1 MRKCLLLGLLFAAVA
16 FPTFGP
22 AAAAL
27 ASTDQNELVEF
38 YNKSLD
44 HYFITIG
51 PKEIANLDSGVT
63 PGWVRTG
70 FGFPVVKNGADVP
83 STSPVCR
90 FYGLP
95 EAGIDSHFYSS
106 KADECEQVKIK
117 FPQQWQFEA
126 AEVFR
131 AFAVD
136 PNSGLC
142 PVDTSPV
149 YRLWNQ
155 RADVNH
161 RYTNQQSIYDAMIA
175 KGYKAEGD
183 GNPAQPVAF
192 CQPIGASTV
201 PPPAAGTPTCTLAVN
216 SATPAVGSTLILTAS
231 CTNGPTAFA
240 WTGCTSTSNSCQ
252 VTRTTAGAAKY
263 VVTASNAAGPGTP
276 LPIDVTWIAIGPM
289 PVCSISANN
298 PTPTVGS
305 TLTLSANCSQSPT
318 RIDWLECNSLIQGI
332 CAIIPTCSNSSTSCA
347 ISSNLAGFARYAVA
361 GANASGTGARGAVDV
376 EWKPAGGGGG
386 GAPVLTPV
394 CTAIASNENPNVG
407 TSIVLTASCLNN
419 PTSYSWTNVTC
430 SQVQCATSSVVTGP
444 QTYSVSG
451 SNSAGTSAA
460 SFITI
465 NWGGASIPQTP
476 ACTLTASSLTPTV
489 GQTVTIASSCTNS
502 PGTYAWTGCAGTSAN
517 CSDASTATGAKTYG
531 LTATNGAGQGTATI
545 VVNWQGAPTAVPVCT
560 VTSSSATAFVGQAV
574 LLTATCNNSPQFYAW
589 TNCNSNQPTCT
600 AAASATGP
608 QVYTIQAANAVG
620 ASTPVSTTVTWQ
632 QSTGGADFCGSFPD
646 AQRVTK
652 NWEDNNPIYTQSNG
666 GFSSNGAYVVQFTV
680 PSSPSS
686 YGSVGSTDI
695 AEFNGP
701 PTFRHMTLSKSAC
714 DFRPVDPTGVSG
726 PFSLGYGTSARIN
739 WNVGGQPVALVPG
752 QTYYFNFRNFSPD
765 INGGAG
771 GVSCAGNAC
780 NAIIQLNFPKN

>member
-1 MRKCLLLGLLFAAVA
+1 MRKSLLLGLLFAAAA

-22 AAAAL
+22 AVAAV

-38 YNKSLD
+38 YNKTLD
-44 HYFITIG
+44 HYFVTID
-51 PKEIANLDSGVT
+51 PLEISNLDTGYFV
-63 PGWVRTG
+63 GWARTG
-70 FGFPVVKNGADVP
+70 YRFPVVKIGVDVP
-83 STSPVCR
+83 SASPVCR

-106 KADECEQVKIK
+106 KNDECEQVKIK
-117 FPQQWQFEA
+117 FPQQWQFEDS
-126 AEVFR
+126 EVFR

-142 PVDTSPV
+142 PVDTSAV

-161 RYTNQQSIYDAMIA
+161 RYTNQQSVYDAMIA
-175 KGYKAEGD
+175 NGYIAEGD
-183 GNPAQPVAF
+183 GNPLRPVAF

-231 CTNGPTAFA
+231 CTSGPTAFA
-240 WTGCTSTSNSCQ
+240 WTGCTSTSNTCQ
-252 VTRTTAGAAKY
+252 VTRTAAGAAKY
-263 VVTASNAAGPGTP
+263 VVTASNAAGPGAP
-276 LPIDVTWIAIGPM
+276 LLIDVSWTAVGPT

-298 PTPTVGS
+298 LTPTVGS

-318 RIDWLECNSLIQGI
+318 RIDWLDCNSLIQGI

-347 ISSNLAGFARYAVA
+347 ISSSTAGFARYAVA

-376 EWKPAGGGGG
+376 EWKTAGGGGG
-386 GAPVLTPV
+386 GGPVLTPV

-419 PTSYSWTNVTC
+419 PTGYSWTNVTC

-465 NWGGASIPQTP
+465 NWGGTSIPQTP

-502 PGTYAWTGCAGTSAN
+502 PSTYAWTGCAGTSAN
-517 CSDASTATGAKTYG
+517 CSDASTATGPKTYG

-560 VTSSSATAFVGQAV
+560 VTSSNATAFVGQAV
-574 LLTATCNNSPQFYAW
+574 TLTASCTNSPQSYAW
-589 TNCNSNQPTCT
+589 TNCSSTSPTCPAT
-600 AAASATGP
+600 AATAGSVNYKVTASNG
-608 QVYTIQAANAVG
+608 IG
-620 ASTPVSTTVTWQ
+620 ASVPANTTVTWQ
-632 QSTGGADFCGSFPD
+632 PSAGGTDFCGSYSNVS
-646 AQRVTK
+646 RVTK
-652 NWEDNNPIYTQSNG
+652 NWGDNAPIYTQSNG
-666 GFSSNGAYVVQFTV
+666 GFAANGVFVVEFNV
-680 PSSPSS
+680 PSSPASYASS
-686 YGSVGSTDI
+686 NFTDI
-695 AEFNGP
+695 AEYNGP

-714 DFRPVDPTGVSG
+714 DFRSPDPSG
-726 PFSLGYGTSARIN
+726 ANGPYRQGYGNSASIT
-739 WNVGGQPVALVPG
+739 WNVGAQPVSLVPG
-752 QTYYFNFRNFSPD
+752 QRYYFNFRNYSPD
-765 INGGAG
+765 LNSGSG
-771 GVSCAGNAC
+771 GVSCATSSC
-780 NAIIQLNFPKN
+780 NAVVQMNFPR